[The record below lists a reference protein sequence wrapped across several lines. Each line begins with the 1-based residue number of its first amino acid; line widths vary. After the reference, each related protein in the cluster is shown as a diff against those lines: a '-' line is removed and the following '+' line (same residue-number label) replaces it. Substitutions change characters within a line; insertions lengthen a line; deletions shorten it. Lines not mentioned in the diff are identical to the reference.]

1 MANRWHQTGA
11 DPYNQFATPRDDKL
25 GKVRDPLL
33 TASRWL
39 KRRSQKEKV
48 FLGSV
53 CGLLVSFDSAEA
65 LLIEAARQLRQFC
78 FTGSSFDVAGY
89 RRP

>member
-48 FLGSV
+48 LLGSV
-53 CGLLVSFDSAEA
+53 CGLVVSFGMPQ
-65 LLIEAARQLRQFC
+65 IYCRWGQLNN
-78 FTGSSFDVAGY
+78 
-89 RRP
+89 

>member
-1 MANRWHQTGA
+1 MANRWTHQAGT

-53 CGLLVSFDSAEA
+53 CGLLVSQDNLVNHLERSSYAYSSM
-65 LLIEAARQLRQFC
+65 LLR
-78 FTGSSFDVAGY
+78 Y
-89 RRP
+89 RLWCSCGLS

>member
-1 MANRWHQTGA
+1 MANRWTHQAGA

-48 FLGSV
+48 FLGSL
-53 CGLLVSFDSAEA
+53 CGLLVSCGM
-65 LLIEAARQLRQFC
+65 LLTCCKESQFIRFTLLLHRRC
-78 FTGSSFDVAGY
+78 F
-89 RRP
+89 

>member
-53 CGLLVSFDSAEA
+53 CGLLVSFDWLEP
-65 LLIEAARQLRQFC
+65 
-78 FTGSSFDVAGY
+78 Y
-89 RRP
+89 R